1 MPNFDGLMGLVLG
14 NVTVWK
20 AAEGHSQGVEAR
32 VRTAKIVAQTA
43 LVDIFA
49 SVSVVRQLS
58 PRSFVATALVTAVS
72 VSESGHA
79 RAVTVAQ
86 KTLVAI

>member
-14 NVTVWK
+14 NVTVLK
-20 AAEGHSQGVEAR
+20 GAEGRSQGVEAR
-32 VRTAKIVAQTA
+32 VRKAKIVAQTA

-49 SVSVVRQLS
+49 SVSVGRQLS
-58 PRSFVATALVTAVS
+58 SRSFVATALVTAVS
-72 VSESGHA
+72 VSESAHA

-86 KTLVAI
+86 KTLVVI